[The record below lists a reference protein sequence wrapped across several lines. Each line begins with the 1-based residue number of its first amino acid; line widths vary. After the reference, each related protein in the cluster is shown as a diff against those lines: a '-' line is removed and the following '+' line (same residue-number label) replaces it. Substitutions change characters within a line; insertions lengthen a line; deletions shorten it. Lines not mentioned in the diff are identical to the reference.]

1 MSKFNLKISRPVL
14 YYIVSSIIIVAAA
27 IGISK
32 FYSQYLWKK
41 NTREGAEAK
50 LTGEVNRIQKFI
62 LSIEQIPQNLGYVLE
77 FSKPKK
83 EDMKILM
90 NSVVENTDEVFGISI
105 AFEPNSY
112 YKDSTYFAPYIYK
125 KDGKIIS
132 VNPTDSS
139 YHYFSMDWYL
149 IPKTLNKP
157 VWIEP
162 YYDEGSS
169 GGNIVLATYSVPF
182 YSYDGTKETIRGI
195 IAVDISLEWLS
206 KVVSSIK
213 LEDESYSILVSENG
227 TIISSPNPH
236 WPYNESLFS
245 LAEENNQPLLR
256 EIGRDLQ
263 KGNTGFV
270 NAGNFGTDREWW
282 ICYMP
287 IPANKWGVLLVVP
300 KK

>member
-1 MSKFNLKISRPVL
+1 MPKFNLKILKPVL
-14 YYIVSSIIIVAAA
+14 YYIVSFIIIVTAA
-27 IGISK
+27 IGSYKI
-32 FYSQYLWKK
+32 YSQYSWLK
-41 NTREGAEAK
+41 NTREQAEAK

-62 LSIEQIPQNLGYVLE
+62 LSIEQIPQNLEYVLE
-77 FSKPKK
+77 FSNLKR
-83 EDMKILM
+83 EEMKTLM
-90 NSVVENTDEVFGISI
+90 TSVVENTDEVFGTCI

-112 YKDSTYFAPYIYK
+112 YKDSTYFAPYVYR
-125 KDGKIIS
+125 KDGQIIS

-149 IPKTLNKP
+149 IPRTLNKP

-182 YSYDGTKETIRGI
+182 YYYDGLNETLKGI
-195 IAVDISLEWLS
+195 IAVDISLDWLS

-213 LEDESYSILVSENG
+213 LKDESYSILVSENG

-245 LAEENNQPLLR
+245 LAEENNQPVLR
-256 EIGRDLQ
+256 AIGRDLQ
-263 KGNTGFV
+263 KGNSGFV
-270 NAGNFGTDREWW
+270 DAGNFGTDRKWW
-282 ICYMP
+282 ICYKP

-300 KK
+300 KG